1 MKTWRK
7 FVEAVDWVS
16 IRVEL
21 SAEME
26 EVKPVVMG
34 DNGNMFEGARELE
47 DTVKNF
53 DSADELEI
61 AEVDDSTSDV
71 KEFIDEAI
79 IELMRIEDLVED
91 VYDVLEEDKELV
103 DDCDEVAGNDWVN
116 TEVSVEV
123 SVKVCDSLDV
133 LPTEMTVIVDDIEDV
148 AEKIWDVED
157 DKVSVDVIDTTDEL
171 LVVSLE
177 VDQTKELELLEWEEG
192 SSVEL
197 VTIDG
202 TKVGVKRFEGDTL
215 DVKDHVVEIVVDV
228 LDGTRDVDEL
238 VALNGL
244 VVVELILC
252 KEVIG
257 IDVEGSG
264 TEEIDGGGVMDT
276 ERVFVAEPEC
286 LSCKIDAL

>member
-1 MKTWRK
+1 
-7 FVEAVDWVS
+7 
-16 IRVEL
+16 
-21 SAEME
+21 
-26 EVKPVVMG
+26 
-34 DNGNMFEGARELE
+34 
-47 DTVKNF
+47 
-53 DSADELEI
+53 
-61 AEVDDSTSDV
+61 
-71 KEFIDEAI
+71 
-79 IELMRIEDLVED
+79 
-91 VYDVLEEDKELV
+91 
-103 DDCDEVAGNDWVN
+103 
-116 TEVSVEV
+116 
-123 SVKVCDSLDV
+123 
-133 LPTEMTVIVDDIEDV
+133 MTVIVDDIEDV

-238 VALNGL
+238 VMLSGL

-257 IDVEGSG
+257 IDVE
-264 TEEIDGGGVMDT
+264 
-276 ERVFVAEPEC
+276 VAGQ
-286 LSCKIDAL
+286 LGIV